1 MSYTSEGLIQLGF
14 EWEKDFAIYA
24 VDGGDNKLVWKSGS
38 PQPSVSDCE
47 TAHLVWES
55 KEYARNRESVY
66 ASTGDQLDMQ
76 YWDSV
81 NDTTT
86 WKDHVASVKA
96 QFPKGQ
102 IMALTKVTSGVRT
115 LGTGEVVTA
124 NIADDDVT
132 AAKMADDAVG
142 VAQLSATGTASATT
156 FLRGDNDWA
165 EAGGGKCLQIQTGTL
180 AGSSSATTT
189 STTMVDSGLEV
200 AITPTA
206 ATSFILVWCYNGFLI
221 NNSSSCRVSWQI
233 LENAGSTVVSGP
245 FQYRVDDYPFSDVF
259 GGMGYFACS
268 DTDERT
274 FKVQLAMHVNSSS
287 VYYKYQSGT
296 TQRIIAMEIGA

>member
-86 WKDHVASVKA
+86 WKDHVASVKT
-96 QFPKGQ
+96 QFPK
-102 IMALTKVTSGVRT
+102 
-115 LGTGEVVTA
+115 
-124 NIADDDVT
+124 
-132 AAKMADDAVG
+132 
-142 VAQLSATGTASATT
+142 
-156 FLRGDNDWA
+156 
-165 EAGGGKCLQIQTGTL
+165 
-180 AGSSSATTT
+180 
-189 STTMVDSGLEV
+189 
-200 AITPTA
+200 P
-206 ATSFILVWCYNGFLI
+206 
-221 NNSSSCRVSWQI
+221 
-233 LENAGSTVVSGP
+233 
-245 FQYRVDDYPFSDVF
+245 
-259 GGMGYFACS
+259 
-268 DTDERT
+268 
-274 FKVQLAMHVNSSS
+274 
-287 VYYKYQSGT
+287 
-296 TQRIIAMEIGA
+296 